1 MSNVTANIIDN
12 GKLQSPHYAQT
23 SLAAGLTLGFER
35 GLFYRNATLK
45 GLNLLVTYD
54 NKCAADCSYCGLA
67 RSRNISESKTFI
79 RVSWPTYAVD
89 EIIDAVNGKQHNL
102 QRVCVGMITHKKAV
116 EDSISIINRFRE
128 ETDLLISTLV
138 SPTVMEKG
146 DLGRIKEAG
155 ADMCGI
161 AVDAATNELF
171 DKLRGEKVSG
181 PHRWRRFWDAVAE
194 SVTVFGRYK
203 AGVHLV
209 VGLGETEKEMVNTI
223 QRAHDLGAT
232 THLFSFFPEAGSKME
247 NWPQPDLGHYRRIQL
262 ARYIINNHLG
272 QADNMQFSKDGQ
284 LTDFGQNLERFLEDG
299 EAFMTSGCAG
309 KDGKV
314 ACNRPYGNE
323 RPSRPIRNFPFMPT
337 SKDLILIRKQ
347 LWRGVK

>member
-1 MSNVTANIIDN
+1 MSGVAVKTVNNE
-12 GKLQSPHYAQT
+12 KMESPDYAQT
-23 SLAAGLTLGFER
+23 SLAASLTLGFER

-45 GLNLLVTYD
+45 GLNLLVTYN
-54 NKCAADCSYCGLA
+54 NKCAGNCSYCGLS

-89 EIIDAVNGKQHNL
+89 EMIDAVNEKQHDL

-116 EDSISIINRFRE
+116 EDSISIIKRFRE
-128 ETDLLISTLV
+128 ETDLLISALV
-138 SPTVMEKG
+138 SPTVMEIG

-161 AVDAATNELF
+161 AVDAATEELF
-171 DKLRGEKVSG
+171 DTFRGQTVSG
-181 PHRWRRFWDAVAE
+181 PHRWRRFWDAVE
-194 SVTVFGRYK
+194 EGVIVFGRYK
-203 AGVHLV
+203 SGVHLI
-209 VGLGETEKEMVNTI
+209 VGLGETEEEMVNAI
-223 QRAHDLGAT
+223 QRAYALGAT

-247 NWPQPDLGHYRRIQL
+247 NWPQPHLGHYRRIQL

-272 QADNMQFSKDGQ
+272 QADNMQFNSDGQ
-284 LTDFGQNLERFLEDG
+284 LTDFGQDLEKFFEDG

-323 RPSRPIRNFPFMPT
+323 RPSQPIRNFPFMPT
-337 SKDLILIRKQ
+337 SKDLKLIRKQ
-347 LWRGVK
+347 LWQGLK